1 MNGLTYDVLRC
12 VWMGDTFGL
21 FDVTGR
27 QIEHDERCL
36 VLYAE
41 CLLDVKYVML
51 TYEDVVKLRAENL
64 FDMYY
69 IFKLEDENDE
79 IKEVQGCDVLGKR
92 LYPGDFV
99 YYAAFPYNEDCVR
112 GGLVVGD
119 GIIFDDMYATVE
131 EEIVLKY
138 DTLIDKELKIR
149 EKLVSMYNQL
159 LRPVQAIN
167 RGDLFISN
175 NRVYLYFGDCNI
187 KLFINTDYVN
197 ILGTFNID
205 TLDKTISYRSYGLL
219 TDRFFDLGI
228 ISDFDSNKDIYDY
241 VLEKVYERINYYFE
255 SLFYWFDVGSKISDI
270 DIKEVGFCGELQKLG
285 YFGHVD
291 NLEHRFETKRCFY
304 EDYGVSIDIEFV

>member
-1 MNGLTYDVLRC
+1 M
-12 VWMGDTFGL
+12 WMGDNSDL

-27 QIEHDERCL
+27 QIEPDERCL

-41 CLLDVKYVML
+41 CLLDVKYAML
-51 TYEDVVKLRAENL
+51 TSDNVVKWRAENT

-69 IFKLEDENDE
+69 LFKLENENAE
-79 IKEVQGCDVLGKR
+79 IKEMKGCDVLGKK

-99 YYAAFPYNEDCVR
+99 YYIAFPYNEDCVR
-112 GGLVVGD
+112 AGLVVGD
-119 GIIFDDMYATVE
+119 GVVFDDMYATVE

-138 DTLIDKELKIR
+138 DTLIDKELKLR

-159 LRPVQAIN
+159 FRPVQDIN

-175 NRVYLYFGDCNI
+175 NRVYLYFGDCKI

-197 ILGTFNID
+197 ILGNFNID
-205 TLDKTISYRSYGLL
+205 NLNEHISYRSYGLL
-219 TDRFFDLGI
+219 NDRFFDIGI
-228 ISDFDSNKDIYDY
+228 ISDFDSNSNTNDY

-255 SLFYWFDVGSKISDI
+255 SLFFWFDVGSKISDI
-270 DIKEVGFCGELQKLG
+270 DISEVGFCGELQKLG